1 MAKRRRKEKQKFSL
15 YNFIEQHRTAILRTF
30 WALAILLCF
39 LFGYTRA
46 YPLVAQGDVWNGVL
60 IGLAYGLGAFFA
72 IWFSFFLNRK
82 LKGL

>member
-1 MAKRRRKEKQKFSL
+1 MAKRRRKEKKKFNL
-15 YNFIEQHRTAILRTF
+15 VNFVDQHRVAILRAF
-30 WALAILLCF
+30 WTLVVALCF

-46 YPLVAQGDVWNGVL
+46 YPLVIEGDVWNGVL